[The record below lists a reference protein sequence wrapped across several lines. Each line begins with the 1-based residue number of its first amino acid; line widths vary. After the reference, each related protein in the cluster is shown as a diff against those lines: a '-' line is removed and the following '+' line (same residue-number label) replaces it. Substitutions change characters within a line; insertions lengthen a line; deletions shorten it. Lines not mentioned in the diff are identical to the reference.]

1 MARKQ
6 SNTRSSRSTS
16 KAVTSNNKRLS
27 EESNYDNESKKL
39 DGEKKVIKKRKYSRG
54 GCNECRRRKIK
65 CLEEKPECYN
75 CTRLNKTCVYEN
87 KSRFKFSEVQPQDS
101 TQDHSN
107 NNHNNGNGE
116 RFENKDI
123 QIVKRNDDLDQLS
136 KTNSPMSVSNMTSPP
151 VIHASHSPLDRYMQQ
166 ADIKGNE
173 VEHGYSSET
182 TPILPPPRG
191 SGIPEM
197 SFPSMTSLAF
207 PSIRANS
214 PAPPL
219 TVPKSSFRNNITDIV
234 SPNESNSIL
243 QHGAT
248 GGADLINPELMKN
261 KDMQNL
267 FDEASLLVSDI
278 NHLVSVDLALQNH
291 DLYTSDETMLRH
303 HQRQIQ
309 PLTDSHNGNTPF
321 MGITSDNASPTAN
334 SHKSSGSMSGSDTF
348 ERHNF
353 QIDDFTDRI
362 NTHNQEDLN
371 KSYNLQDQ
379 IVEEMKMSTSQLI
392 EESIKHNN
400 LIAPHITYLK
410 TLLTT
415 DLSYHLY
422 PFASSVESNET
433 VKLLLMYLKNCSY
446 LLTSLLAILATFQF
460 NKTGKKVHDLTRQK
474 YISVCLRSL
483 SDAFASNGASDRN
496 SSHLINDIEKLLLT
510 VLVLTSNFTASAHTQ
525 RDSILSSWKTHL
537 RGAKDLLVNYSKI
550 SKSNDLNN
558 QYMSGGLALA
568 KIWFFAIES
577 LAGLYT
583 PLGGTLTK
591 TKKNPSS
598 SESSVKLIIL
608 TTDTEDD
615 SENYNNII
623 FLDTGHFNPQ
633 SNPEYHDSLVHIGLQ
648 TSYPTQNL
656 HLNAMFPDKKLVLD
670 EFNLFVGY
678 CMSYVYLIQE
688 LTNCLESLRNNPG
701 KQLSN
706 SRITKLMALVH
717 DARQS
722 QVAPQFKRKSY
733 IIPRT
738 SPAHPDYRLTLTK
751 IVLPPAAYS
760 KFNDPDGH
768 TLYYS
773 WFDFSHQLHV
783 DSINLRIL
791 VTPGLLQLPHKHPL
805 VKELVRDIVESA
817 FFIKSKDEYKDMYN
831 ELKQQG
837 KILTES
843 TNFFLPTTLF
853 DIRCIMTQSPFRICA
868 GLVERD
874 IDFEKIELFFLGL
887 VKLGNGSSLAALDK
901 VAHFKEKA
909 KHRKER
915 GLEDSSEEGEEA
927 VKDIIGDMD
936 AIPFA

>member
-1 MARKQ
+1 
-6 SNTRSSRSTS
+6 
-16 KAVTSNNKRLS
+16 
-27 EESNYDNESKKL
+27 
-39 DGEKKVIKKRKYSRG
+39 
-54 GCNECRRRKIK
+54 
-65 CLEEKPECYN
+65 
-75 CTRLNKTCVYEN
+75 
-87 KSRFKFSEVQPQDS
+87 
-101 TQDHSN
+101 
-107 NNHNNGNGE
+107 
-116 RFENKDI
+116 
-123 QIVKRNDDLDQLS
+123 
-136 KTNSPMSVSNMTSPP
+136 
-151 VIHASHSPLDRYMQQ
+151 
-166 ADIKGNE
+166 
-173 VEHGYSSET
+173 
-182 TPILPPPRG
+182 
-191 SGIPEM
+191 
-197 SFPSMTSLAF
+197 
-207 PSIRANS
+207 
-214 PAPPL
+214 
-219 TVPKSSFRNNITDIV
+219 
-234 SPNESNSIL
+234 
-243 QHGAT
+243 
-248 GGADLINPELMKN
+248 
-261 KDMQNL
+261 
-267 FDEASLLVSDI
+267 
-278 NHLVSVDLALQNH
+278 
-291 DLYTSDETMLRH
+291 
-303 HQRQIQ
+303 
-309 PLTDSHNGNTPF
+309 
-321 MGITSDNASPTAN
+321 
-334 SHKSSGSMSGSDTF
+334 
-348 ERHNF
+348 
-353 QIDDFTDRI
+353 
-362 NTHNQEDLN
+362 
-371 KSYNLQDQ
+371 
-379 IVEEMKMSTSQLI
+379 
-392 EESIKHNN
+392 
-400 LIAPHITYLK
+400 
-410 TLLTT
+410 
-415 DLSYHLY
+415 
-422 PFASSVESNET
+422 
-433 VKLLLMYLKNCSY
+433 
-446 LLTSLLAILATFQF
+446 
-460 NKTGKKVHDLTRQK
+460 
-474 YISVCLRSL
+474 
-483 SDAFASNGASDRN
+483 
-496 SSHLINDIEKLLLT
+496 
-510 VLVLTSNFTASAHTQ
+510 
-525 RDSILSSWKTHL
+525 
-537 RGAKDLLVNYSKI
+537 
-550 SKSNDLNN
+550 
-558 QYMSGGLALA
+558 MSGGLALA

-615 SENYNNII
+615 SENYNKII

-633 SNPEYHDSLVHIGLQ
+633 
-648 TSYPTQNL
+648 
-656 HLNAMFPDKKLVLD
+656 K
-670 EFNLFVGY
+670 
-678 CMSYVYLIQE
+678 
-688 LTNCLESLRNNPG
+688 SLRNNPG

-706 SRITKLMALVH
+706 TRITKLMALVH

-909 KHRKER
+909 KQRKER

-927 VKDIIGDMD
+927 VKDIVGDMD